1 MSYFTPKI
9 SKTKTDEREEDSIA
23 VIEDI
28 LRHTATKTHLQKADK
43 VANVDGSI
51 EFWEMIIDLL
61 EE

>member
-28 LRHTATKTHLQKADK
+28 LRHTATKTHLQKAD
-43 VANVDGSI
+43 
-51 EFWEMIIDLL
+51 
-61 EE
+61 